1 MDQNGQLLTR
11 IELSEALSVHRQT
24 VVKWVAAGLPVAVRG
39 RRGYA
44 HRYRETDVLSWLEDR
59 DVESTETVGELT
71 AARTR
76 KELALADLN
85 ELKVAE
91 MRAELLSRTEVE
103 TAWRAENSA
112 VRAMLLSWSMTI
124 SDAVY
129 HAAISDGLQGVEREH
144 GRAVHEVLTELS
156 DTDRLIECLHCG
168 ANLAELPE
176 AQCGDDGAAAVA
188 HKVVPTRGMRWW

>member
-1 MDQNGQLLTR
+1 MEN
-11 IELSEALSVHRQT
+11 A
-24 VVKWVAAGLPVAVRG
+24 
-39 RRGYA
+39 
-44 HRYRETDVLSWLEDR
+44 
-59 DVESTETVGELT
+59 ETVGELT

-85 ELKVAE
+85 ELRAGE
-91 MRAELLSRTEVE
+91 MRAELLSRDEVDRV
-103 TAWRAENSA
+103 WRAENNA

-156 DTDRLIECLHCG
+156 DADRSIECLHCG
-168 ANLAELPE
+168 ANLGELPE
-176 AQCGDDGAAAVA
+176 PQCGDEARCCAATTKSGKRCDNPAGADGFCGIPSHGAVS
-188 HKVVPTRGMRWW
+188 